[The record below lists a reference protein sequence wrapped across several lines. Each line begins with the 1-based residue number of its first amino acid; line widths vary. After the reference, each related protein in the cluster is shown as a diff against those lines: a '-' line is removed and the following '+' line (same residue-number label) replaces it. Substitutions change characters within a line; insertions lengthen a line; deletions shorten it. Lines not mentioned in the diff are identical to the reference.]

1 MKKREKKDP
10 AKCRNH
16 FMKIRLTQQ
25 EYDYFM
31 EKYKNSRCEN
41 FSDFVRRCI
50 FDGVILQIDKDK
62 LQDMFRKL
70 NGINNNVNQMKLR
83 VTKTD
88 DTYLKDFQ
96 EIEEQI
102 YAIWRIDMFIR
113 RLAVHVPSGES

>member
-10 AKCRNH
+10 EKCRNH

-25 EYDYFM
+25 EYDYIM

-50 FDGVILQIDKDK
+50 FDRVILQIDKYK
-62 LQDMFRKL
+62 LQDMYRKV

-83 VTKTD
+83 VTKND

-113 RLAVHVPSGES
+113 RLAVHVPSEES

>member
-10 AKCRNH
+10 AKCRNR

-25 EYDYFM
+25 EYDYIM

-83 VTKTD
+83 VTKND

>member
-25 EYDYFM
+25 EYDYIM

-50 FDGVILQIDKDK
+50 FDGVILQIDKNK
-62 LQDMFRKL
+62 LQDMYRKL

-83 VTKTD
+83 VSKND
-88 DTYLKDFQ
+88 DTHLKDFE

-102 YAIWRIDMFIR
+102 YAFWRIDMFIR
-113 RLAVHVPSGES
+113 RLAVHVPSEES

>member
-25 EYDYFM
+25 ENDYFM
-31 EKYKNSRCEN
+31 EKYKNSRCDN

-83 VTKTD
+83 VTKND
-88 DTYLKDFQ
+88 DTYLKDFE

-113 RLAVHVPSGES
+113 RLAVRVPSEES

>member
-25 EYDYFM
+25 EYDYIM
-31 EKYKNSRCEN
+31 EKYKNSRCDN

>member
-1 MKKREKKDP
+1 
-10 AKCRNH
+10 
-16 FMKIRLTQQ
+16 MKIRLTQQ
-25 EYDYFM
+25 EYDYIM
-31 EKYKNSRCEN
+31 MKYENSRCDN

-50 FDGVILQIDKDK
+50 FDGVILQIDTNK
-62 LQDMFRKL
+62 LQDMYRKL

-83 VTKTD
+83 VTKND

-113 RLAVHVPSGES
+113 RIAVHVPSKES

>member
-10 AKCRNH
+10 AKCRTR
-16 FMKIRLTQQ
+16 FMKLRLTQQ
-25 EYDYFM
+25 EYDYIM
-31 EKYKNSRCEN
+31 EKYKNSRCDN

-83 VTKTD
+83 VTKND

>member
-1 MKKREKKDP
+1 MKL
-10 AKCRNH
+10 
-16 FMKIRLTQQ
+16 RLTQQ

-31 EKYKNSRCEN
+31 EKYKNSRCDN

-50 FDGVILQIDKDK
+50 FDGVILQIDTDK
-62 LQDMFRKL
+62 LQDMYRKL

-102 YAIWRIDMFIR
+102 YAIWKIDMFIR
-113 RLAVHVPSGES
+113 RIAVHVPSEES

>member
-31 EKYKNSRCEN
+31 EKYKNSRCDN

-50 FDGVILQIDKDK
+50 FDGLILQIDKDK
-62 LQDMFRKL
+62 LQDINRKL
-70 NGINNNVNQMKLR
+70 NGINNNVNQMKVKL
-83 VTKTD
+83 TKND

-96 EIEEQI
+96 AIEEQI
-102 YAIWRIDMFIR
+102 YVIWKIDMFIR
-113 RLAVHVPSGES
+113 RIAVHVPSEES

>member
-25 EYDYFM
+25 EYDYIM

-62 LQDMFRKL
+62 LQDISRKL
-70 NGINNNVNQMKLR
+70 NGINNNVNQMKVRL
-83 VTKTD
+83 TKND
-88 DTYLKDFQ
+88 DTYLKAFQ

-102 YAIWRIDMFIR
+102 YTIWKIDMFIR
-113 RLAVHVPSGES
+113 RIAVHVPSEES

>member
-16 FMKIRLTQQ
+16 FMKIRVTQQ
-25 EYDYFM
+25 EYDHFM
-31 EKYKNSRCEN
+31 EKYKNSRCDN

-62 LQDMFRKL
+62 LQDMFRKM
-70 NGINNNVNQMKLR
+70 NGINNNVNQMKVRL
-83 VTKTD
+83 TKND

-102 YAIWRIDMFIR
+102 YAIWKIDMFIR
-113 RLAVHVPSGES
+113 SIAVHVPNNES

>member
-1 MKKREKKDP
+1 MKKREKKDT

-31 EKYKNSRCEN
+31 EKYKNSRCDN

-50 FDGVILQIDKDK
+50 FDGVILQIDKNK
-62 LQDMFRKL
+62 LQDINRKL
-70 NGINNNVNQMKLR
+70 NGINNNVNQMTVRL
-83 VTKTD
+83 TKND
-88 DTYLKDFQ
+88 DTYLNDFK

-102 YAIWRIDMFIR
+102 YAIWKIDMFIR
-113 RLAVHVPSGES
+113 RIAVHVPSEES

>member
-1 MKKREKKDP
+1 MKMREKKDP
-10 AKCRNH
+10 AKCRNR

-25 EYDYFM
+25 EYDYIM

-83 VTKTD
+83 VTKND

>member
-10 AKCRNH
+10 AKCRSR
-16 FMKIRLTQQ
+16 FMNIRLTQQ
-25 EYDYFM
+25 EYDYIM
-31 EKYKNSRCEN
+31 KKYENSRCEN

-62 LQDMFRKL
+62 LQEMYRKV

-83 VTKTD
+83 VTKNG
-88 DTYLKDFQ
+88 DTYCKDFQ

-113 RLAVHVPSGES
+113 RLAVHVPSEKS

>member
-10 AKCRNH
+10 AKCRNR

-25 EYDYFM
+25 EYDYIM

-83 VTKTD
+83 VTKND

-113 RLAVHVPSGES
+113 RLAVHVPSEES

>member
-16 FMKIRLTQQ
+16 FIKIRLTQQ

-62 LQDMFRKL
+62 LQDINRKL
-70 NGINNNVNQMKLR
+70 NGINNNVNQMKVRL
-83 VTKTD
+83 TKND
-88 DTYLKDFQ
+88 DTYLNAPAQ
-96 EIEEQI
+96 TS
-102 YAIWRIDMFIR
+102 R
-113 RLAVHVPSGES
+113 RLRESGPYD

>member
-25 EYDYFM
+25 EYDYIM
-31 EKYKNSRCEN
+31 EKYKNSRCDN

-83 VTKTD
+83 VTKND
-88 DTYLKDFQ
+88 DTYLKDFE

-113 RLAVHVPSGES
+113 RLAVRVPSEES

>member
-10 AKCRNH
+10 AKCRSR

-31 EKYKNSRCEN
+31 EKYKNSRCDN

-83 VTKTD
+83 VSKND
-88 DTYLKDFQ
+88 DTHIKDFQ

-102 YAIWRIDMFIR
+102 YAIWKIDMFIR
-113 RLAVHVPSGES
+113 RIAVHVPSEGS

>member
-10 AKCRNH
+10 TKCRNH

-25 EYDYFM
+25 EYDYIM
-31 EKYKNSRCEN
+31 KKYKNSRCDN

-50 FDGVILQIDKDK
+50 FDGVILQIDKNK
-62 LQDMFRKL
+62 LQDIYRKL
-70 NGINNNVNQMKLR
+70 NGINNNVNQMKVRL
-83 VTKTD
+83 TKND

-113 RLAVHVPSGES
+113 RIAVHVPSEES

>member
-10 AKCRNH
+10 AKCRNR

-25 EYDYFM
+25 EYDYIM

-83 VTKTD
+83 VTKND
-88 DTYLKDFQ
+88 DTYLKDFE

-113 RLAVHVPSGES
+113 RLAVRVPSEES

>member
-25 EYDYFM
+25 EYDYIM
-31 EKYKNSRCEN
+31 EKYKNSRCDN

-50 FDGVILQIDKDK
+50 FDGVILQIDKNK
-62 LQDMFRKL
+62 LQDMYRKV

-83 VTKTD
+83 VTKND

-102 YAIWRIDMFIR
+102 YTIWKIDMFIR
-113 RLAVHVPSGES
+113 RIAVHVPSGES